1 MATRNNH
8 AGSDP
13 HHQHP
18 AATWPTTTESIKEID
33 VRVGRTTGT
42 TMNKDSQF
50 TSLHLH
56 RARDADLF
64 ESFCRDRLPPDD
76 IYVAAHH
83 QPVNPED
90 EDDVVPDQHAAFG
103 IQRATQLRKEPAWRD
118 FGLGGLMAQG
128 PPGAGAFARGG
139 GGKKK
144 GGAGGN
150 KPAAD
155 CRRTALPR

>member
-1 MATRNNH
+1 MATRNNA
-8 AGSDP
+8 AGPDP
-13 HHQHP
+13 HHQHQ
-18 AATWPTTTESIKEID
+18 TVHGLNWPTTTESTKEID
-33 VRVGRTTGT
+33 ARIGRTTGF

-64 ESFCRDRLPPDD
+64 ESFCRDRLPSDD

-103 IQRATQLRKEPAWRD
+103 IQKATQLKKEPAWRD
-118 FGLGGLMAQG
+118 FGLGGLMAKG
-128 PPGAGAFARGG
+128 PGASAFKGIGGKGKGVGG
-139 GGKKK
+139 GGKKP
-144 GGAGGN
+144 GGGS
-150 KPAAD
+150 
-155 CRRTALPR
+155 ALPR

>member
-1 MATRNNH
+1 MATRNNA
-8 AGSDP
+8 AGPDP

-18 AATWPTTTESIKEID
+18 TVHGLAWLTTTDSIKEID
-33 VRVGRTTGT
+33 ARVGRTTGF

-64 ESFCRDRLPPDD
+64 ESFCRDRLPSDD

-103 IQRATQLRKEPAWRD
+103 IQKATQFRKEPAWRD
-118 FGLGGLMAQG
+118 FGLGGLMAKG
-128 PPGAGAFARGG
+128 PGASAFKGIGGKGKGVGG
-139 GGKKK
+139 GGKKP
-144 GGAGGN
+144 GGAS
-150 KPAAD
+150 
-155 CRRTALPR
+155 ALPR